1 MANWNFGGVLVV
13 LETADKVGY
22 KEWDDSQFVIPK
34 AFYLDENSKLHEAIT
49 VFYMA
54 GGYDFFEVI
63 NPKKYASNWLN
74 FMGDLYSEIEN
85 GNTSQMANTMKTH

>member
-1 MANWNFGGVLVV
+1 M

-54 GGYDFFEVI
+54 GGYDFFEVV
-63 NPKKYASNWLN
+63 SVRR
-74 FMGDLYSEIEN
+74 
-85 GNTSQMANTMKTH
+85 